1 MRLSGVSASW
11 ALGAAIFA
19 ASLAAHA
26 ASSVAQGG
34 GSLKASASLDFSISV
49 PHVMQLRL
57 LGHPSTLD
65 ITADDI
71 ARGSITV
78 SGASLDLLVNDR
90 AGYVIR
96 AQLANGI
103 FTAAKVLG
111 LPGTLVAAAD
121 SGTLRMASMVGRPR
135 PAPMAVSYELQL
147 APGTQPGRYSWPVAL
162 SLEQQP

>member
-1 MRLSGVSASW
+1 MRLSAVSASI
-11 ALGAAIFA
+11 ALLSAVHAVNLAARA
-19 ASLAAHA
+19 ASTV
-26 ASSVAQGG
+26 ASGP
-34 GSLKASASLDFSISV
+34 GSLKSSAQIDFSIAV

-57 LGHPSTLD
+57 VGHPSTID
-65 ITADDI
+65 VTADDI

-78 SGASLDLLVNDR
+78 SGAALDLLVNDR

-111 LPGTLVAAAD
+111 LPGALTASTD
-121 SGTLRMASMVGRPR
+121 SGTLHMASMVGRPR

-147 APGTQPGRYSWPVAL
+147 APGAQPGRYSWPVAL
-162 SLEQQP
+162 SLEQP